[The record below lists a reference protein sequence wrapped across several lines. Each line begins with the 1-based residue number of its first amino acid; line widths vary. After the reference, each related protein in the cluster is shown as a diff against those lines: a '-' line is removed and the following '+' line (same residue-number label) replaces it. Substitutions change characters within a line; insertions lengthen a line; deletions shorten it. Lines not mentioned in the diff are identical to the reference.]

1 MTIRAP
7 AKPHMVAK
15 ICVKNVNPTQ
25 MSVIF
30 KLFLALSDEVAAT
43 TPIKTTGTM
52 SISSERINN
61 VPGSTNQS
69 MSSLSSEEFLIP
81 MPIPKP
87 ITMDKS
93 MRMRRI
99 LFFKKANNLLG
110 RLTVTRKFIFLN
122 TDKSTQTK
130 INIG

>member
-30 KLFLALSDEVAAT
+30 KLLLALSDEVAAT

-61 VPGSTNQS
+61 VPGNTNQS
-69 MSSLSSEEFLIP
+69 ISSLSREEFLIP

-87 ITMDKS
+87 MTMDKS

-110 RLTVTRKFIFLN
+110 RLTVTRKFIFFIPIN
-122 TDKSTQTK
+122 TQTQK
-130 INIG
+130 